1 MEMNRKIKIRA
12 DFSQLI
18 VMGRSW
24 SHRKNS
30 VINSTL
36 YSRFREEWKKK
47 RIKEYEVYDISR
59 INQGVEIMEGK

>member
-1 MEMNRKIKIRA
+1 MREIGNGQENKNKQIRA

-36 YSRFREEWKKK
+36 HSRFRKEWKKK
-47 RIKEYEVYDISR
+47 E
-59 INQGVEIMEGK
+59 